1 MEQLSHDKYPIQAES
16 TRDGVLESASKR
28 VRMIFSVM
36 ASPNRIDILRI
47 LNSKGP
53 LTYSELK
60 SLAGFKS
67 KKESGKFAYHLRKLL
82 RQSLVALNKAERRY
96 TITNLGKLV
105 LSLARQIEE
114 RSIIESG
121 KMYVRTTRPSIEE
134 FNSNKIIQSL
144 VREANMPLEQAHKI
158 TEEVENKIY
167 KFQAVYLTSSLI
179 RETVNSVLIEHGH
192 EEYRNK
198 LARLGL
204 PASDIVEMLTNAD
217 AAKNGLETLMSKASQ
232 SIFSEYL
239 LINTLPKDI
248 ADMHLAG
255 EMNISNSGTW
265 GLIPD
270 TIFLDVT
277 NFRENA
283 MDLKGKFLSV
293 SRMPLP
299 GIKNSNDF
307 ETYLSL
313 LISLL
318 SREASTEV
326 VLEGIIPMILEQTKE
341 PAEISSRFAKALMLS
356 SIAPSYTQSGLPATT
371 IAIPAGSH
379 DATSVTALL
388 SGYQKY
394 VDSTPVPRIGIS
406 LIYNDMNDQQNQLRY
421 HLDPIASL
429 VRSGG
434 IISLSHDDGLRA
446 SSGIRK
452 SIGGKSSGTVIT
464 LQSLSINLPRLAYQ
478 SNKDETYFRARLA
491 LMIKPALAALYIR
504 KKAVAELI
512 RKGTVPALS
521 GNSDFIQSGTTNIII
536 NLIGARESV
545 NDILGHHSMN
555 NGTEVLQKVL
565 KTSVDVALDQ
575 GRYIGEG
582 SVGVAM
588 IADDSATR
596 FAALDSDKYGRAY
609 LQSTQ
614 QNSTTYSE
622 GLTLYGEQL
631 LTNDDNSRSLI
642 EECLSVDK
650 LLSGGL
656 SITLDVT
663 ELASNHVQLKK
674 AIEAASGIPFFRP
687 MVKLMVCNSCG
698 KRSGSRYLE
707 RCEFCGSSHMLL
719 IY

>member
-204 PASDIVEMLTNAD
+204 PASDIVEMLSNAD

-283 MDLKGKFLSV
+283 MDLKGKFLNV

-299 GIKNSNDF
+299 GINNSNDF

-356 SIAPSYTQSGLPATT
+356 SVAPQLYSVRITRH
-371 IAIPAGSH
+371 H
-379 DATSVTALL
+379 D
-388 SGYQKY
+388 
-394 VDSTPVPRIGIS
+394 
-406 LIYNDMNDQQNQLRY
+406 NN
-421 HLDPIASL
+421 
-429 VRSGG
+429 
-434 IISLSHDDGLRA
+434 
-446 SSGIRK
+446 SS
-452 SIGGKSSGTVIT
+452 
-464 LQSLSINLPRLAYQ
+464 
-478 SNKDETYFRARLA
+478 
-491 LMIKPALAALYIR
+491 
-504 KKAVAELI
+504 
-512 RKGTVPALS
+512 
-521 GNSDFIQSGTTNIII
+521 
-536 NLIGARESV
+536 
-545 NDILGHHSMN
+545 
-555 NGTEVLQKVL
+555 
-565 KTSVDVALDQ
+565 
-575 GRYIGEG
+575 
-582 SVGVAM
+582 
-588 IADDSATR
+588 
-596 FAALDSDKYGRAY
+596 
-609 LQSTQ
+609 
-614 QNSTTYSE
+614 
-622 GLTLYGEQL
+622 
-631 LTNDDNSRSLI
+631 
-642 EECLSVDK
+642 
-650 LLSGGL
+650 
-656 SITLDVT
+656 
-663 ELASNHVQLKK
+663 
-674 AIEAASGIPFFRP
+674 
-687 MVKLMVCNSCG
+687 
-698 KRSGSRYLE
+698 
-707 RCEFCGSSHMLL
+707 
-719 IY
+719 